1 MTEQEF
7 RMNLLIGG
15 WVVKTPDEDDNSGVD
30 TIYTNTDSVFSMGT
44 KEGTDMVKIFQSG
57 KPLGSRR
64 FDVAF
69 NEIHEHMVLM
79 QSLNL

>member
-15 WVVKTPDEDDNSGVD
+15 WTVSTPDEEDTSGVD
-30 TIYTNTDSVFSMGT
+30 TLYKNTDSVFSMGT

-57 KPLGSRR
+57 KALGSRK
-64 FDVAF
+64 FDIAF
-69 NEIHEHMVLM
+69 QEIHEHMVLM